1 MFTLFIL
8 LCCIRCKLW
17 ASWFNEN

>member
-1 MFTLFIL
+1 MFILFIL